1 MDRDLAPV
9 LHDILLAIERVEI
22 VTTGKTLADFSADWK
37 TSYIVQRAIEIISE
51 AARRI
56 PASVQAGRPEIPW
69 RQVMGIGN
77 VLRHEYQGLSDAIIW
92 GVVVDEIPKLKLAIE
107 SIARTGNDSG
117 NFNKGEWR

>member
-1 MDRDLAPV
+1 MERDLAPV
-9 LHDILLAIERVEI
+9 LHDILQAIERIEI
-22 VTTGKTLADFSADWK
+22 VTSGKTLEEFSADWRL
-37 TSYIVQRAIEIISE
+37 SYVVQRAIEMISE

-92 GVVVDEIPKLKLAIE
+92 GVVVDELPKLKLAIE
-107 SIARTGNDSG
+107 AIARANDA
-117 NFNKGEWR
+117 